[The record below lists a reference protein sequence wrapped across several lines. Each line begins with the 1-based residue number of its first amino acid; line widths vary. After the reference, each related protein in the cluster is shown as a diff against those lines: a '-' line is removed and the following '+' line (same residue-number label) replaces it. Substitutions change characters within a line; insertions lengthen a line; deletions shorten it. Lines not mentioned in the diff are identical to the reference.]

1 MILVHETVSES
12 LLFKI
17 CLRFN
22 KINVSEK
29 VLYLTCVI
37 NYDKQ
42 EISFP
47 IQIQIQ
53 KIFGK
58 KRK

>member
-1 MILVHETVSES
+1 MNPNYLKSDLDLIKKLIV
-12 LLFKI
+12 L
-17 CLRFN
+17 
-22 KINVSEK
+22 SEK
-29 VLYLTCVI
+29 VLYLTYVI